1 MVADAIRD
9 VTRRDELVI
18 DTFLGSGTT
27 LIACERTGRRFCGMD
42 LDPTYVDVAV
52 RRWIAMTGGKAI
64 LAATGED
71 YEARARALAA
81 KQGEAS

>member
-9 VTRRDELVI
+9 VTRRGELVI

-27 LIACERTGRRFCGMD
+27 LIACERTGRTFCGMD

-52 RRWIAMTGGKAI
+52 RRWIAMTGGRAVH
-64 LAATGED
+64 AATGEEF
-71 YEARARALAA
+71 EARAKTLATDL
-81 KQGEAS
+81 GEVA

>member
-1 MVADAIRD
+1 M
-9 VTRRDELVI
+9 I

-52 RRWIAMTGGKAI
+52 RRWISMTGGKAV
-64 LAATGED
+64 LAATSED
-71 YEARARALAA
+71 FEAKARTLATRH
-81 KQGEAS
+81 GEAA